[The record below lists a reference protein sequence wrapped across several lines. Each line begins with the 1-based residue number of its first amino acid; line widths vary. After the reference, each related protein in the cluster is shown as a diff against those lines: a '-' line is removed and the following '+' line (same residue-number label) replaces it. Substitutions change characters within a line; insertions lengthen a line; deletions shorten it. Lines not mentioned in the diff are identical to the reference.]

1 MRKEKKK
8 NGIKG
13 FVNIL
18 EDVLE
23 TRLSYNVW
31 KWLSPMKQEFCQNG
45 SHNYKQLTCS
55 LPEYFV

>member
-23 TRLSYNVW
+23 TRLSYSVW
-31 KWLSPMKQEFCQNG
+31 KWLSLMK
-45 SHNYKQLTCS
+45 
-55 LPEYFV
+55 